1 MDAVRRLGISQENT
15 QGVKF
20 YRGRGCD
27 YCKGTGYKGRTGI
40 YELMAVNEEVREL
53 TLERASTQK
62 IKEAAIRNGMITLK
76 SDATEKVLLGMTT
89 LEETLRVVYSG

>member
-62 IKEAAIRNGMITLK
+62 IKDAAVRNGMITLK